1 MADLNEIKDINAD
14 LPLTNFPDEIDELE
28 SFSDADDEINSA
40 IITYK
45 NLMKQGET
53 AKAEELYEKYSLK
66 KYIVSAYF
74 LNKIQHMI
82 IACERSISSVKK
94 YFSFSTDAPTGTTSQ
109 PNGYLW
115 GKVLQAGDYFKKVIL
130 KLKENGNYVDIFPRT
145 TADNVLMSE
154 TEEETV
160 KDRLENLG
168 NSLNDVIDNKMDKEN
183 PVGSG
188 KMLMNVSKTSDDY
201 GTNAVALGYN
211 NSPNG
216 VNSVAI
222 GKDCVIDDQ
231 GAIGIGRGLISSSP
245 YQHIYET
252 DIVRLDASHA
262 SDGYILV
269 TYKGTNE
276 KVKFQIQAPDGIT
289 YTYLVSETGSAIVY
303 PLTGGNGDYLFTL
316 FESVD
321 VEENL
326 YAIVFT
332 QTANVQLSDEF
343 LPFLTPNVYVWFTP
357 GSPSVAAGMEL
368 AKNCHTDLEVIGEIY
383 KHVTGTI
390 SYDTE
395 KAADV
400 TYGYIPN
407 PDQTLE
413 LKKGICFDYA
423 SLMATMLRSQRIP
436 TKLEVGYAGEV
447 YHAWISCYVEE
458 IGWVDGII
466 QFDGEH
472 WSLMDPTL
480 AANNDSKAVEAYIG
494 DGSKYTVKYTY
505 QKRGLIYASDI

>member
-28 SFSDADDEINSA
+28 SFSDADDEINMA

-188 KMLMNVSKTSDDY
+188 KMLMNVSKTSDNY
-201 GTNAVALGYN
+201 GTNAVALGDN

-245 YQHIYET
+245 YQHIGGMYNEEDPNAAYILGGGFSDDNRRNLLTVDGNGNVKANSFNASDDIVYNGGKSLTQQMTNNTTNIQTNTINIKNNSTNIQATQASLANLITNFNNLTTNLNNGCFTIKRIYKNTTYTAGNDGIPHIGLIVFIHATYHCSGIWTLTHFGGEKPTIHEITDAGNYET
-252 DIVRLDASHA
+252 YIEFSTSINGQFSYSALD
-262 SDGYILV
+262 SDGNTFSPHVYI
-269 TYKGTNE
+269 
-276 KVKFQIQAPDGIT
+276 
-289 YTYLVSETGSAIVY
+289 
-303 PLTGGNGDYLFTL
+303 
-316 FESVD
+316 
-321 VEENL
+321 
-326 YAIVFT
+326 
-332 QTANVQLSDEF
+332 
-343 LPFLTPNVYVWFTP
+343 
-357 GSPSVAAGMEL
+357 
-368 AKNCHTDLEVIGEIY
+368 IGF
-383 KHVTGTI
+383 
-390 SYDTE
+390 
-395 KAADV
+395 A
-400 TYGYIPN
+400 
-407 PDQTLE
+407 
-413 LKKGICFDYA
+413 
-423 SLMATMLRSQRIP
+423 
-436 TKLEVGYAGEV
+436 
-447 YHAWISCYVEE
+447 
-458 IGWVDGII
+458 
-466 QFDGEH
+466 
-472 WSLMDPTL
+472 
-480 AANNDSKAVEAYIG
+480 
-494 DGSKYTVKYTY
+494 
-505 QKRGLIYASDI
+505 

>member
-1 MADLNEIKDINAD
+1 MSHI
-14 LPLTNFPDEIDELE
+14 FPNIRRVHLL
-28 SFSDADDEINSA
+28 FSRLCVGLFATSLLLCSGCSSA
-40 IITYK
+40 SDKK
-45 NLMKQGET
+45 NTVQT
-53 AKAEELYEKYSLK
+53 AE
-66 KYIVSAYF
+66 
-74 LNKIQHMI
+74 QTQ
-82 IACERSISSVKK
+82 ISE
-94 YFSFSTDAPTGTTSQ
+94 DAPLRDSTPVVLTPAGFAEDGTES
-109 PNGYLW
+109 
-115 GKVLQAGDYFKKVIL
+115 
-130 KLKENGNYVDIFPRT
+130 E
-145 TADNVLMSE
+145 ADPS
-154 TEEETV
+154 
-160 KDRLENLG
+160 
-168 NSLNDVIDNKMDKEN
+168 
-183 PVGSG
+183 
-188 KMLMNVSKTSDDY
+188 ML
-201 GTNAVALGYN
+201 
-211 NSPNG
+211 
-216 VNSVAI
+216 
-222 GKDCVIDDQ
+222 
-231 GAIGIGRGLISSSP
+231 
-245 YQHIYET
+245 YET

-289 YTYLVSETGSAIVY
+289 YTYLVSETESAIVY

-357 GSPSVAAGMEL
+357 GSPSVAAGIEL

-505 QKRGLIYASDI
+505 